1 MVSLFEVWPEAV
13 TEIDAVPGAIG
24 NDPVAGG
31 RSNVIEVSLQLTI
44 VTLAP
49 S

>member
-1 MVSLFEVWPEAV
+1 MFSLFEVCPEVV
-13 TEIDAVPGAIG
+13 TEIVALPGAIG